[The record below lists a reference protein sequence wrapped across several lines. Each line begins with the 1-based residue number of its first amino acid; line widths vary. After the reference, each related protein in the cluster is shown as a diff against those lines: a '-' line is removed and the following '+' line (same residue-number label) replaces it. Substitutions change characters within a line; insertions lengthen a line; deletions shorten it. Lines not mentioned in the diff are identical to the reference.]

1 MTQIPAPAQAY
12 ARFAVRQKLTLMV
25 NRYEVIELD
34 EAGADVRLLA
44 LAEQKRLKIK
54 EEVTFFAD
62 ESKTV
67 PLFGFK
73 ARKRLEL
80 AAGYDITDGDG
91 ADLGWFKK
99 EFKASLVT
107 STWRLGT
114 ADGFECKGQERN
126 TKVAIARRLWDFVP
140 VVGEMGSPFL
150 FHFDFVAPDGQP
162 VMSSVKKMGIKDRY
176 VIDVPARAD
185 GSRLDWRVAACM
197 AVALDALQS
206 R

>member
-1 MTQIPAPAQAY
+1 MTEIPAPAPTY

-34 EAGADVRLLA
+34 DAGNDVGLLA

-54 EEVTFFAD
+54 EEVTFFDDAC
-62 ESKTV
+62 KTR

-73 ARKRLEL
+73 ARQRLEL
-80 AAGYDITDGDG
+80 AAGYDITDGSGVDI
-91 ADLGWFKK
+91 GWFKK
-99 EFKASLVT
+99 EFKASLLT

-114 ADGFECKGQERN
+114 PDGFECKGQERN
-126 TKVAIARRLWDFVP
+126 TTVAIARRLWDFVP
-140 VVGEMGSPFL
+140 VVGDLGSPFL
-150 FHFDFVAPDGQP
+150 FHFDFVTPDGHA

-176 VIDVPARAD
+176 VIDVPARPD